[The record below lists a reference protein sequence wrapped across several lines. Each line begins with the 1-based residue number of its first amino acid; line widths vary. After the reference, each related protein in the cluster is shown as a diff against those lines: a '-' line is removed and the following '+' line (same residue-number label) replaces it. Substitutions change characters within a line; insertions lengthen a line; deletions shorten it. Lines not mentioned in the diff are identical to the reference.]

1 MGEKT
6 MSLFNRVHDLSEEVN
21 VQHNE
26 LAQLER
32 EVKRLE
38 AVIEQFEADIDSC
51 AQVQPLLLI
60 DLWAVVDAARKLV
73 ATIIPT
79 GKRWRHVKEVRKAL
93 KKLDNSS
100 DTLDAEM
107 RKCSVCGYTRRDAPS
122 AFKVC
127 CGQPMEIVSPLKP
140 QPPLLT

>member
-1 MGEKT
+1 

-21 VQHNE
+21 VQRNE
-26 LAQLER
+26 IAKLER
-32 EVKRLE
+32 ECWLLD
-38 AVIEQFEADIDSC
+38 AVIEQLEADIDSR

-60 DLWAVVDAARKLV
+60 DLWAVVEAARAVVKYQGV
-73 ATIIPT
+73 ALPDL
-79 GKRWRHVKEVRKAL
+79 RKAL
-93 KKLDNSS
+93 KKLDSFA

-127 CGQPMEIVSPLKP
+127 CGQPMEIVPVGSLK
-140 QPPLLT
+140 